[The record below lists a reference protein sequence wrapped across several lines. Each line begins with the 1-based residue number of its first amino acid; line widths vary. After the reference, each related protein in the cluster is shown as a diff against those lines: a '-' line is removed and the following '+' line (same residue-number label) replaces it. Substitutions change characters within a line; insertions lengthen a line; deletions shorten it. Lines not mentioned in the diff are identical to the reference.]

1 MGYNWWPVYGEDIAS
16 AIQDVEKVVSKIKTN
31 KFDKKDLIA
40 LVDAN
45 NTLIKHLL
53 ENENKE

>member
-1 MGYNWWPVYGEDIAS
+1 MGWNWLPVYGEDIAS

>member
-16 AIQDVEKVVSKIKTN
+16 SIQDVEKVVSKIKTN